1 MNELGKCYDL
11 DECGERKQVVVKL
24 KQFEKEGKIEYSIS
38 GDVLKIEDIDLED
51 NDITYLIKLF
61 EDNDIFE
68 NTEYDED
75 DEEDYGYD
83 NNYNDYDE

>member
-1 MNELGKCYDL
+1 MNKLGKYYDL
-11 DECGERKQVVVKL
+11 DECGNTKQVVVKL

-51 NDITYLIKLF
+51 NDITYLNKLF

-75 DEEDYGYD
+75 DDYNNDYD
-83 NNYNDYDE
+83 DYNDYEE

>member
-11 DECGERKQVVVKL
+11 DECRERKQLVVKL

>member
-61 EDNDIFE
+61 EDNDIFK

-75 DEEDYGYD
+75 DDNDYYD
-83 NNYNDYDE
+83 DYNDYEE

>member
-1 MNELGKCYDL
+1 MSELGRCYDL

-75 DEEDYGYD
+75 DEDYGYD

>member
-1 MNELGKCYDL
+1 MNELGKYYDL
-11 DECGERKQVVVKL
+11 DECGNTKQVVVKL

>member
-1 MNELGKCYDL
+1 MYELGKYYDL
-11 DECGERKQVVVKL
+11 DECGNTKQVVVKL

-75 DEEDYGYD
+75 DYYNNDYD
-83 NNYNDYDE
+83 DYNDYEE

>member
-75 DEEDYGYD
+75 DEDYGYD

>member
-75 DEEDYGYD
+75 DDYNDDYD
-83 NNYNDYDE
+83 NYNDYEE

>member
-1 MNELGKCYDL
+1 MNELGRVWDL
-11 DECGERKQVVVKL
+11 DECANTKQVVVKL

>member
-75 DEEDYGYD
+75 DDYNDDYD
-83 NNYNDYDE
+83 DYNDYEE

>member
-75 DEEDYGYD
+75 DDYNDDYED
-83 NNYNDYDE
+83 YNDYEE

>member
-11 DECGERKQVVVKL
+11 DECEERKQVVVKL

-75 DEEDYGYD
+75 DDYNNDYD
-83 NNYNDYDE
+83 DYNDYEE

>member
-1 MNELGKCYDL
+1 MNELGKYYDL
-11 DECGERKQVVVKL
+11 DECTNSKQVIVKL
-24 KQFEKEGKIEYSIS
+24 KQLEKEGKIEYSVSSDI
-38 GDVLKIEDIDLED
+38 LKIEDIDLED

-75 DEEDYGYD
+75 EDL
-83 NNYNDYDE
+83 DYDDYSDYDDEY